1 MAEINPELDA
11 INHLLEVEKNASALI
26 NDAQIEADKR
36 IQEARAKYNTEYKTK
51 YDSIAA
57 SMESDYQKAHQE
69 IEAKYKKEIED
80 YKVSLE
86 NKPQNQKAFTDLLEK
101 IIFA

>member
-26 NDAQIEADKR
+26 NDAQVEADKR
-36 IQEARAKYNTEYKTK
+36 LLEARAKYNIEYKTK

-57 SMESDYQKAHQE
+57 EMEKEYLKQHDE

-80 YKVSLE
+80 YKASLE
-86 NKPQNQKAFTDLLEK
+86 NKPQNEKAFTDLLEK
-101 IIFA
+101 LILA